1 MSQSQNQN
9 NCLKDK
15 EDYIIVPNSKITTSF
30 YRKTFGLLERCHHK
44 TLLLQLLVTRCS
56 VQPPGCLHS
65 TPGMLL
71 PIGQKLLDKNNFKLL
86 IKYVSL
92 LVSRGGGDNPS
103 SSANRLAGNWFYQFH
118 SQHNH
123 ALGKSIVFHFKW
135 VWKNLLKK
143 WAVQSL
149 AGEKLQ
155 KGMKPPTELA
165 LFLNV
170 E

>member
-15 EDYIIVPNSKITTSF
+15 EDYIIVPNSKITTRF

-56 VQPPGCLHS
+56 VQPPGCLYS
-65 TPGMLL
+65 TPGMLF

-92 LVSRGGGDNPS
+92 LVSRGGGDKPF

-123 ALGKSIVFHFKW
+123 PRCPWEAHYFSFQMGVEKSPQKQGCAEPCWGKASEGNEASH
-135 VWKNLLKK
+135 
-143 WAVQSL
+143 
-149 AGEKLQ
+149 
-155 KGMKPPTELA
+155 
-165 LFLNV
+165 
-170 E
+170 